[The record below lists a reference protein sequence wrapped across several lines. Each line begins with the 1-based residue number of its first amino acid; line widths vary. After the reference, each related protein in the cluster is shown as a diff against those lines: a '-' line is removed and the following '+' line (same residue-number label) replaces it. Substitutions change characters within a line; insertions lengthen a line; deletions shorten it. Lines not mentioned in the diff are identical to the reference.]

1 MTLSELRSAYLRFFA
16 ERGHAVLP
24 SASLLPE
31 NDPTTLFTGSGM
43 QPMVPYLLGQP
54 HPQGKR
60 LVDSQKCFRAQDIEE
75 VGDNRHTTFFEMIGN
90 WSLGDYFK
98 QEQVIWMFSFLFDE
112 LKLDPSHFY
121 VTAFRGNDELGIPRD
136 EEVVKLWQ
144 DCFAKK
150 GVTAEVGENAERDG
164 IQPGQRIFYYSEK
177 KNWWSRAGVPSKMPV
192 GEPGGP
198 DTEMFWDFGAERKL
212 HEASQWANEPCH
224 VNCDC
229 GRFLEIGNNVFMQY
243 RKTDSGF
250 EKLPQPNVD
259 FGGGL
264 ERIFA
269 AVNNDPDV
277 FRTEAF
283 TSILEKL
290 EFLSGKT
297 YGSDEQVTRSFR
309 IIADHIRAATF
320 IIGDPRGVV
329 PSNVGQ
335 GYVVRR
341 LLRRAIREGLRFGMK
356 DFVAAIAT
364 RVIETFGD
372 QYTELVTKKDLILSE
387 LWKEEEKFLKTLDKG
402 LREAERLI
410 QSGSLTGEQAF
421 LLFSSYGF
429 PWELTEEFALEKGLK
444 VDRDAFEAEFKKHQE
459 LSRTASAGAFKGG
472 LADQSAETTRLHTA
486 THLLHRALKNV
497 LGDHVQQKG
506 SNITA
511 ERLRFDFS
519 HPQKMTDVEVAEVER
534 QVNEAISKDFPVNCS
549 EHTTEEAKTAGALG
563 YFEDKYAQVEGKIKV
578 YSVGDEAR
586 GYFSKEICGG
596 PHVTHTGELGSF
608 KIQKEEAVSAGVRRI
623 KATVTGPTA

>member
-1 MTLSELRSAYLRFFA
+1 MTLSELRSAYLEFFKDRA
-16 ERGHAVLP
+16 HAVLP

-54 HPQGKR
+54 HPQGRR

-75 VGDNRHTTFFEMIGN
+75 VGDNRHTTFFEMLGN

-98 QEQVIWMFSFLFDE
+98 QEQIQWMFEFLFDK
-112 LKLDPSHFY
+112 LKLDPSKFY
-121 VTAFRGNDELGIPRD
+121 VTVFRGNEALGIPRD
-136 EEVVKLWQ
+136 EEAVKLWQ

-150 GVTAEVGENAERDG
+150 GIEAKAVDFSDRDG
-164 IQPGQRIFYYSEK
+164 MQGGKIFYYPEK
-177 KNWWSRAGVPSKMPV
+177 KNWWSRSGVPSNMPV

-212 HEASQWANEPCH
+212 HEQSEWANEPCH

-243 RKTDSGF
+243 QKTANGF

-264 ERIFA
+264 ERVLA
-269 AVNNDPDV
+269 ALNNDPDV
-277 FRTEAF
+277 FRTDALGQIIAKLEAF
-283 TSILEKL
+283 
-290 EFLSGKT
+290 SGKSYDADPAT
-297 YGSDEQVTRSFR
+297 TRAFR
-309 IIADHIRAATF
+309 IVADHIRAATF

-341 LLRRAIREGLRFGMK
+341 LLRRAIREGRRLGVTSF
-356 DFVAAIAT
+356 AATVSAI
-364 RVIETFGD
+364 VIDTFSAH
-372 QYTELVTKKDLILSE
+372 YTELAEKREFILSE
-387 LWKEEEKFLKTLDKG
+387 IAKEEEKFSKTIEKG
-402 LREAERLI
+402 LREAERML
-410 QSGSLTGEQAF
+410 QGGPLSGEQAF

-429 PWELTEEFALEKGLK
+429 PWELTEEFVREKGMT
-444 VDRDAFEAEFKKHQE
+444 VDRAAFESEFKKHQE

-519 HPQKMTDVEVAEVER
+519 HAQKMTEAELAEVER
-534 QVNEAISKDFPVNCS
+534 QVNEAIEKDFTVSCA
-549 EHTTEEAKTAGALG
+549 EHTTEEAKATGALG
-563 YFEDKYAQVEGKIKV
+563 YFEDKYAQVGGKIKV

-596 PHVTHTGELGSF
+596 PHVEHTGELGSF

-623 KATVTGPTA
+623 KAVVTGPKV